1 MASRRRRYAETVLTT
16 DQRGRPLRDLRVS
29 LTDRCNFRCGYCMPR
44 EVFGSSYRFLPRAEL
59 LTFEEIERAVAAFVR
74 SGVTTVRLTGGE
86 PLLRRDVGAL
96 IRRLSRIDG
105 LDDLALTTNGVLL
118 GAAAPELATA
128 GLRRVT
134 VSLDALDAD
143 VFAAM
148 ADTGTDVSVVLDSMA
163 AARAAGF
170 APLKVNTVV
179 RRGVNES
186 QVVKLAAYAREH
198 GDIVRFIEY
207 MDVGTTN
214 GWRRDEVVPAA
225 EIVDM
230 VAAVFPVEALAPS
243 RAGETAVRY
252 RYRDD
257 GGEFGVIASVT
268 KPFCGACTR
277 ARMSPVGEIFTCLF
291 AGAGHD
297 LRAVLRDGGDD
308 HALDA
313 FVAGVWGRRD
323 DRYSELRTAATPPAG
338 RVEMS
343 YIGG

>member
-1 MASRRRRYAETVLTT
+1 VASEDLL
-16 DQRGRPLRDLRVS
+16 GRPLRDLRVS

-44 EVFGSSYRFLPRAEL
+44 EVFGAAYRFLPRAEL
-59 LTFEEIERAVAAFVR
+59 LSFEEIERAVAAFVR

-86 PLLRRDVGAL
+86 PLLRRDVPAL
-96 IRRLSRIDG
+96 VRRLARIDG
-105 LDDLALTTNGVLL
+105 LDDLALTTNAVLL
-118 GAAAPELATA
+118 GNAAPALADA

-134 VSLDALDAD
+134 VSLDALDP
-143 VFAAM
+143 VIFGSM
-148 ADTGTDVSVVLDSMA
+148 ADTATDVSVVLDSMA
-163 AARAAGF
+163 MARKAGF
-170 APLKVNTVV
+170 SPLKINAVV
-179 RRGVNES
+179 RRGMNES

-214 GWRRDEVVPAA
+214 GWRRDEVVPAD
-225 EIVDM
+225 EIVAM
-230 VAAVFPVEALAPS
+230 VDAAFGVEAVPPT

-252 RYRDD
+252 RYRD
-257 GGEFGVIASVT
+257 GAGEMGVIASVT

-297 LRAVLRDGGDD
+297 LRAVLRAGAEDD
-308 HALDA
+308 DLDA
-313 FVAGVWGRRD
+313 FVAGVWGNRE
-323 DRYSELRTAATPPAG
+323 DRYSELRTAATPPDD